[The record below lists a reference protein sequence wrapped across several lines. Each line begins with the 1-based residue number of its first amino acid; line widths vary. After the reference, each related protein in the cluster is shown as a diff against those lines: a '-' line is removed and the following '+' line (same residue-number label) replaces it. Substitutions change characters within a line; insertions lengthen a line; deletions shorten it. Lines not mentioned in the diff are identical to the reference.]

1 MLESGG
7 DRWSTADIDDSHRN
21 PDEVRAC
28 IDDLGAK
35 GDTEVLFQPC
45 GPHTHRELEAMFA
58 AANS

>member
-1 MLESGG
+1 MEHCLT
-7 DRWSTADIDDSHRN
+7 STTVTGT